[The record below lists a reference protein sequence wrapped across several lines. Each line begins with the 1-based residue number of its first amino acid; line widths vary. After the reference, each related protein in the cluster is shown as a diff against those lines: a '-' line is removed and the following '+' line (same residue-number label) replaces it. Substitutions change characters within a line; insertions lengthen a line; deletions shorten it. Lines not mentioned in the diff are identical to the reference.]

1 MNSLITLQKRIKQE
15 VENYSLQLKG
25 NPAELYEPISY
36 TLLLGGKRMRP
47 VLVLM
52 ACEIFG
58 GDIEKAIH
66 PALGIEVF
74 HNFTLLHDD
83 IMDKAPLRRNKPTVH
98 VKWNNDIAILSGDT
112 MFVKSY
118 QLMMQTEDKNL
129 RQVLEIF
136 CKTAIEVCE
145 GQQLDMNFETQQ
157 NVSIQDYLNMITLK
171 TAVLLAGSLQIGAII
186 GGADNSSAQHLYEFG
201 KNIGIAFQLQ
211 DDILDVFGDS
221 EKFGKQTGGD
231 ILSNKKTFLLLK
243 AIETAKG
250 DALQQLNFWLTKKDF
265 VAEEKIHAVK
275 LIYNELGVKEISENK
290 MREYH
295 QTAMQHF
302 NAIKIDAVKKVEL
315 LAFAES
321 LMVREI

>member
-186 GGADNSSAQHLYEFG
+186 GGADNSSAEHLYEFG

-295 QTAMQHF
+295 QTAMHHF
-302 NAIKIDAVKKVEL
+302 GAIKIDAVKKVEL